1 MDGLTTV
8 FVVHEIRQPSVRA
21 LVVLCSEH
29 AAILKRAAWAGVDEL
44 VGFSSVIDC
53 EACAMLPNEILPM
66 DADLLQ
72 ARPRHLRPLPTAR
85 QVS

>member
-8 FVVHEIRQPSVRA
+8 FVVHEMRQPSVRA

-29 AAILKRAAWAGVDEL
+29 AAILERASWAGVDEL
-44 VGFSSVIDC
+44 VGFSTVIDC
-53 EACAMLPNEILPM
+53 EACAMPPDET
-66 DADLLQ
+66 LLVDTDPYKV
-72 ARPRHLRPLPTAR
+72 RPRHLRPLPTAQ

>member
-8 FVVHEIRQPSVRA
+8 FVVHEMRQPSVRA

-29 AAILKRAAWAGVDEL
+29 AAVLKHASWAGVDEL
-44 VGFSSVIDC
+44 VGFSTVIDC
-53 EACAMLPNEILPM
+53 EACAMPPDESLSM
-66 DADLLQ
+66 HADLLQ

>member
-8 FVVHEIRQPSVRA
+8 FVVHEMRQPSVRA

-29 AAILKRAAWAGVDEL
+29 AAILKRASWAGVDEL
-44 VGFSSVIDC
+44 VGFSTVIDC
-53 EACAMLPNEILPM
+53 EACAMPPDESLPLHT
-66 DADLLQ
+66 DSWQ
-72 ARPRHLRPLPTAR
+72 GWPRHLHPLPTAQ